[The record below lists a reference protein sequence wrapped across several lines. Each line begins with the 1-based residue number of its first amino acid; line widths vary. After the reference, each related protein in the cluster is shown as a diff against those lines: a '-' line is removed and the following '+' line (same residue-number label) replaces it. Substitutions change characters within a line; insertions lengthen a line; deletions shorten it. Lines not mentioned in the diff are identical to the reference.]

1 MMGVDGLVGNWLG
14 GVAAKAGSDEIRMN
28 NLGGGAIGA
37 SDLLWMG
44 GEAVFSTG
52 VVVDGLGCEGRVG
65 VAVDVFVR
73 DGLGRDGS
81 LALVGNEG
89 ARAIACEAGPH
100 DDAAVPARGWRTGG
114 GYRRAGEGSG
124 ASGVWEGDV
133 GGHVAYGRRRER
145 LLLLL

>member
-14 GVAAKAGSDEIRMN
+14 GVAAEAGSDEIKMN

-37 SDLLWMG
+37 RDLLWMD
-44 GEAVFSTG
+44 GEAVFSMG
-52 VVVDGLGCEGRVG
+52 VVVDDLGCEGRGG
-65 VAVDVFVR
+65 VIVDVFVR

-100 DDAAVPARGWRTGG
+100 ER
-114 GYRRAGEGSG
+114 
-124 ASGVWEGDV
+124 
-133 GGHVAYGRRRER
+133 VAHGRRLPTSWQR
-145 LLLLL
+145 